1 MSKKP
6 NTGCGC
12 GCLSAA
18 LIALVGLPALG
29 WWIEGRV
36 TSTPSQHA
44 HAPTHTPVATT
55 STPVPPSTS
64 TPPATSVPPTPPP
77 GNTPST
83 WPPPSSAT
91 ASALSA
97 ARTSSAAQRSSTGA
111 RSPSSR
117 QVAPIDDPFY
127 VGYCAP
133 SPERSRPRYAKL
145 AGSQTALKGRV
156 VLVHLLVDA
165 PGVRWSEADRDR
177 VNTTAFAVA
186 KLYQREAQRY
196 GVDLDLTTVPWP
208 ITTSIAIPNLTPGE
222 RDILPDATAKA
233 LEDAVRKGLQQAEQ
247 ETLAHVEK
255 EYRDQGYDHVA
266 FIAYLPAVS
275 SARSFANAHGN
286 RDPTPGLAFVFDSGS
301 VVAMASVA
309 AHEGLHLFGADDLY
323 RLYPGDP
330 ADDHDIMSACRGFQ
344 GNGIAEATAWAIGWE
359 REPPARAYRF

>member
-12 GCLSAA
+12 GCLSAV
-18 LIALVGLPALG
+18 LLALVGLPALG

-36 TSTPSQHA
+36 RSTTPSTHVA
-44 HAPTHTPVATT
+44 HQHTPEATT
-55 STPVPPSTS
+55 PSTPVPPSTS
-64 TPPATSVPPTPPP
+64 VPSTTVPPPTPPP

-83 WPPPSSAT
+83 WPPPST
-91 ASALSA
+91 T
-97 ARTSSAAQRSSTGA
+97 ARTSSSAQRSSSATHT
-111 RSPSSR
+111 PSSR

-133 SPERSRPRYAKL
+133 SPERSRPKYSKL
-145 AGSQTALKGRV
+145 AGAQTALKGRV

-165 PGVRWSEADRDR
+165 PGVRWTEVDRDR

-196 GVDLDLTTVPWP
+196 GVELDLTTVPWP

-222 RDILPDATAKA
+222 RDVLSDATARA

-247 ETLAHVEK
+247 ETLAHVEREYK
-255 EYRDQGYDHVA
+255 EQGYDHVA